1 MDIELRQKIEDGFE
15 HFAHLIY
22 CNHWK
27 VLFLVFI
34 LVIGLASQLSR
45 LTMDTSTEGFL
56 HADDPAMTAYDR
68 FRNQFGRD
76 GVLVVAVTA
85 ADVFDLEFLA
95 RLKQLHEE
103 LRDNVPYLDDITSL
117 INARNTRGEASTLIV
132 EDLLEQWP
140 EDAHA
145 LAAVKQRAISNPL
158 YRDLLLSGDTTTTV
172 IVIKT
177 DVYSS
182 IGVETEEVMDG
193 FDDVFEG
200 DMEVASVEREFIT
213 DAENNELVDAVH
225 RIAERYNGPDFQVRI
240 GGGPEVM
247 YMLKQTMQTN
257 MTRFIRLALATI
269 AVALFIMFRRISG
282 VVLPLLVVI
291 LSLVSTLSV
300 MAIAGIAF
308 KLPTQILPS
317 FLMAVGV
324 GASVHVLAIF
334 FSHLQQ
340 GNGKEESIV
349 YAMRHSGLAIVMTSL
364 TTAAGLA
371 SFAGAEVAP
380 ISDLG
385 ILASSGVLIS
395 LFFTILLLP
404 ALLSVIPLKA
414 KRSVSAGRRHE
425 RMDRMA
431 IGIANFATS
440 RYKLVLALSSIILV
454 IGILGAMQV
463 RFSHEPYKWMPE
475 SMSVRQAG
483 DFLDQKMGGASMVE
497 VIVDTGKENGLYNP
511 KIIKGLERLKHE
523 VEQIKDGPLIIGK
536 TLSVVDIIKE
546 TNRALNENRQAFYTV
561 PDNHALIAQE
571 FLLFENSGSDD
582 LEDFVDSQFSK
593 ARFTIKMPW
602 TDSIYLDRLSVDL
615 EKRFHQQLGHDV
627 EITVT
632 GINALLGRTMTA
644 TIYSMT
650 RSYVIAVVVITLMMI
665 LLMGDLRMGLISM
678 IPNLIPIILT
688 VGVMGWLDLPMDL
701 FTILIGSIAIGLAVD
716 DTIHFMYNFRRYYG
730 ETGDVADAVRHT
742 LLTSGRAMLV
752 TSIVLCIGFCI
763 YMFSILTNLFN
774 FGLLT
779 GFSIAMALLADF
791 FLAPALMTLI
801 YKLDAAAV
809 KE

>member
-1 MDIELRQKIEDGFE
+1 VIIKFRQKIENGFG

-22 CNHWK
+22 RNHWK
-27 VLFLVFI
+27 VLFLVLILIAGFI
-34 LVIGLASQLSR
+34 SQLPK

-56 HADDPAMTAYDR
+56 HPDDPAMIAYDG

-85 ADVFDLEFLA
+85 SDVFDLSFLTK
-95 RLKQLHEE
+95 LKQLHEE
-103 LRDNVPYLDDITSL
+103 LRTNVPYLDDITSL

-145 LAAVKQRAISNPL
+145 LAAVKQRAMNNPF
-158 YRDLLLSGDTTTTV
+158 YQNLLLSEDATTTV

-182 IGVETEEVMDG
+182 IGIDKEEVMDG
-193 FDDVFEG
+193 FDDEAFES
-200 DMEVASVEREFIT
+200 DMTESQRKFIT
-213 DAENNELVDAVH
+213 DEENNELVIATHQV
-225 RIAERYNGPDFQVRI
+225 AERFDGPDFKIRI

-257 MTRFIRLALATI
+257 MKRFIRLALTTI
-269 AVALFIMFRRISG
+269 AIALFIMFRRISG
-282 VVLPLLVVI
+282 VILPLLVVI
-291 LSLVSTLSV
+291 LSLLSTLSV
-300 MAIAGIAF
+300 MAMAGIAF

-340 GNGKEESIV
+340 GNSKEESIA
-349 YAMRHSGLAIVMTSL
+349 YAMSHSGLAIVMTSL

-371 SFAGAEVAP
+371 SFADAEVAP

-385 ILASSGVLIS
+385 ILASSGVLLS
-395 LFFTILLLP
+395 LLFTIVLLP

-414 KRSVSAGRRHE
+414 KSGDRAEKRHL
-425 RMDRMA
+425 RMDKIV
-431 IGIANFATS
+431 IGIANIATS
-440 RYKLVLALSSIILV
+440 HHKLILAVSGIIVV
-454 IGILGAMQV
+454 IGLLGVAQV

-497 VIVDTGKENGLYNP
+497 VVVDTGKENGLYEP
-511 KIIKGLERLKHE
+511 HIIKGLENLKYE
-523 VEQIKDGPLIIGK
+523 IEQINDGPLTIGK
-536 TLSVVDIIKE
+536 TLSVADIIKE
-546 TNRALNENRQAFYTV
+546 TNRALNENQDAFYTV
-561 PDNHALIAQE
+561 PENRDLIAQE

-602 TDSIYLDRLSVDL
+602 TDSIYLDKLSVEL
-615 EKRFHQQLGHDV
+615 KKRFHQQLGNDV

-632 GINALLGRTMTA
+632 GINALLGRTMAA
-644 TIYSMT
+644 TIFSMT
-650 RSYVIAVVVITLMMI
+650 QSYLIAVIVITIMMI
-665 LLMGDLRMGLISM
+665 ILLGGLRIGLISM
-678 IPNLIPIILT
+678 VPNLTPIILT
-688 VGVMGWLDLPMDL
+688 VGVMGWLNLPMDL

-716 DTIHFMYNFRRYYG
+716 DTIHFMHNFRRYHL
-730 ETGDVADAVRHT
+730 ETGDVADAVRRT

-752 TSIVLCIGFCI
+752 TSIVLCIGFFI

-779 GFSIAMALLADF
+779 GFAIAMALLADF
-791 FLAPALMTLI
+791 FLAPALMMQF
-801 YKLDAAAV
+801 YKQGKTV
-809 KE
+809 VEE